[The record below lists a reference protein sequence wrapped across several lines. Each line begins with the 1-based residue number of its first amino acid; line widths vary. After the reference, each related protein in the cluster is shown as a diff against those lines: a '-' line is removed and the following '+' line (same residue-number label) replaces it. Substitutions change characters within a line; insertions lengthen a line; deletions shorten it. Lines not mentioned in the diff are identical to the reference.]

1 MSLCDL
7 LFGSHDQV
15 VDPITV
21 YWSLRYMF
29 AVASWVLNDLAVER
43 LTPAIKS
50 ERLKSLFF
58 LATSYV
64 SWTYQSH
71 TFSNSIETILV
82 LWCLVIIV
90 EIDKATL
97 IGKSFDCALLGAMIV
112 FGIFNRIT
120 FPAFLLVPMTSLIP
134 HFFKHPSAF
143 LSFALSGIAVFCLGV
158 YIDTTLYGANIDG
171 PSFMSLP
178 YVITPI
184 NNILYNSDPSKLALH
199 GLHSPLQHWFVN
211 LPQLIGPAFLLLMSR
226 KHWKSIAFQSAVSAV
241 FILSLIPH
249 AEPRFLLPVVP
260 LFCVCFDIDVIS
272 RRGPQVSVIFLAAW
286 LIFNTFMGVL
296 MGTFHQGG
304 IVPAQTEFSER
315 LSFAENVIWWKT
327 YSPPIWILGKPH
339 GSVNVISPDSDT
351 NDDNVRFAPIYRDY
365 VEAPNRDELM
375 TIVDLMGAPE
385 TVVSDVLAMSP
396 ASLTYFVAPSS
407 LVKKSPVLNQLV
419 KNNYLTQVWFTYT
432 HISLDNIDWSDLGAS
447 APGLAIWKLDKS
459 PPVNSTG

>member
-7 LFGSHDQV
+7 MFGSHDEM
-15 VDPITV
+15 VDPVTV

-71 TFSNSIETILV
+71 TFSNSVETILV

-112 FGIFNRIT
+112 FGVFNRIT

-134 HFFKHPSAF
+134 HFYKYPSAF
-143 LSFALSGIAVFCLGV
+143 LSFILSGIAVFCLGV
-158 YIDTTLYGANIDG
+158 YIDTTLYGANIG
-171 PSFMSLP
+171 GSPPLSLP
-178 YVITPI
+178 YVITPL
-184 NNILYNSDPSKLALH
+184 NNILYNSDPAKLALH

-211 LPQLIGPAFLLLMSR
+211 LPQLIGPAFLLLMSK
-226 KHWKSIAFQSAVSAV
+226 KHWKNIAFQSAVSAIV
-241 FILSLIPH
+241 ILSFIPH
-249 AEPRFLLPVVP
+249 AEPRFLLPAVP
-260 LFCVCFDIDVIS
+260 LFSVCFDIDVIS
-272 RRGPQVSVIFLAAW
+272 RRGHQISVIFLAAW
-286 LIFNTFMGVL
+286 LIFNMAMGIL

-304 IVPAQTEFSER
+304 IVPAQIEFSEN
-315 LSFAENVIWWKT
+315 LTFAENVIWWKT

-339 GSVNVISPDSDT
+339 GSVNVISPDPNT
-351 NDDNVRFAPIYRDY
+351 NDDNLRFAPIYQNY
-365 VEAPNRDELM
+365 VHSPDKDELM

-385 TVVSDVLAMSP
+385 LVVRDVLAMSP
-396 ASLTYFVAPSS
+396 LSTYFVAPVSS
-407 LVKKSPVLNQLV
+407 VKKSPLLTQFVRDG
-419 KNNYLTQVWFTYT
+419 YLTQVWFTRI
-432 HISLDNIDWSDLGAS
+432 HLSLDDIDWSDLGS
-447 APGLAIWKLDKS
+447 SSPGLAIWKLDK
-459 PPVNSTG
+459 PPPIDS